1 MKHRDVLL
9 ALITGLT
16 LTLSACGA
24 IESSVLTLDMVAA
37 DSSALPTNSAA
48 GSSSTGPM
56 TSTSTGS
63 SSEAAKSPSTSSTTP
78 TDSGASTPPSNTT
91 AESVAPP
98 SDPAPVTVLTLYS
111 MGSNIRQEPTTDSI
125 VVGSAG
131 FGEELLVSDTGLGW
145 YQLAD
150 GRGFVSA
157 TLVSTEQPT
166 PEPVAAAAPAAQ
178 VPVADAAAQ
187 PGPAPAANPAPVPDP
202 APTPAPAPQ
211 PDPAPAPAPVGN
223 CPADP
228 GACSYQQG
236 GDFGIIAAI
245 NAERSA
251 AGLAPLSGGDST
263 ASQSC
268 ALASARAGSLN
279 HCGYEALWGG
289 TFSPDA
295 GSVVAAWMNSSG
307 HRAMLL
313 NPNVTWVAVGYA
325 TRSDQYTVVAATLG

>member
-1 MKHRDVLL
+1 MKNWAHDVLL
-9 ALITGLT
+9 ALTTGLIVI
-16 LTLSACGA
+16 LSACATTVSGP
-24 IESSVLTLDMVAA
+24 SGLDTVAA
-37 DSSALPTNSAA
+37 DSSNIPIKAVPSTPPLTTTT
-48 GSSSTGPM
+48 SS
-56 TSTSTGS
+56 STGS
-63 SSEAAKSPSTSSTTP
+63 SSDVTASPSTS
-78 TDSGASTPPSNTT
+78 ASTPTSSDAPEPSPEIA
-91 AESVAPP
+91 AESAAPP
-98 SDPAPVTVLTLYS
+98 VVPPPEPAPVTPLTLYS
-111 MGSNIRQEPTTDSI
+111 MGSNIRQEPTTDSP

-131 FGEELLVSDTGLGW
+131 FGEKLLVTDTGLGW
-145 YQLAD
+145 YQLTD

-157 TLVSTEQPT
+157 TLVSIEQPT
-166 PEPVAAAAPAAQ
+166 PDPVAATAAPE
-178 VPVADAAAQ
+178 
-187 PGPAPAANPAPVPDP
+187 PD
-202 APTPAPAPQ
+202 
-211 PDPAPAPAPVGN
+211 PDPAPAPDPVPEPAPLPAPAPQSDPAPVGD
-223 CPADP
+223 CPADSA
-228 GACSYQQG
+228 ACSYQQG

-251 AGLAPLSGGDST
+251 AGLAQLSAGDS
-263 ASQSC
+263 APSESC